1 MLERLMYNFLFKYLT
16 ENKTL
21 YDKQFG
27 FSNSHSTKHAII
39 ELVDKPLHQFQKNR
53 YMLGIFAELS
63 TTFDTVNHQI
73 LVSKHFE
80 CNWKYLI
87 LV

>member
-1 MLERLMYNFLFKYLT
+1 MLERLMYDFLFKYLT

-27 FSNSHSTKHAII
+27 FSTCHSTKHAII
-39 ELVDKPLHQFQKNR
+39 ELVDKPLHQFQ
-53 YMLGIFAELS
+53 MLGIFAGLS
-63 TTFDTVNHQI
+63 KTFDTVNHQI
-73 LVSKHFE
+73 LVNKHFE